1 MHFKRTQMH
10 DPFSTSAF
18 NLGRKNKEQARAGQ
32 RAELDHI
39 LEPGYKSSFNY
50 DDESASV
57 AGPSRLSSVRTAGGL
72 SALASRRKDKSN
84 GDDVH
89 RSGST
94 ASFANGHAVG
104 GVKKSGVYLDATGRL
119 HDTEYDPF
127 AGVAELSRRRSRRR
141 GAMRSRRNSASS
153 SDTTSS
159 SEESGHGRGTRTL
172 SRGSITDDPDRDREE
187 IRRRLDQERRKL
199 DEVSGYAA
207 ARRRSM
213 MSDRASGHY
222 SGRGTPSVR
231 SGYEDAGSLHPSIA
245 TSAMTA
251 HRTPRPAH
259 PSPLSPTRIKTAKAP
274 QSAVSGGSGASSRAA
289 ESMKSSEDSPRKHTE
304 TVHSTMPRTQRS
316 ASDKTITPK
325 TIEREEVPVHDS
337 GNISDDEADGDDF
350 EDAAADLNH
359 HVEEEGYHE
368 EDHPP
373 PSYESHQLQQQ
384 QQPQQPQVLQ
394 QYEQQQPQQQT
405 EQQPQQQQQHQSEQQ
420 SQRQND
426 HAQQARSE
434 SSHQQHQREQA
445 DDEASEHE
453 SGEETASPPD
463 RERDV
468 RFHEPQVERIRSLQS
483 PQPHPHQH
491 HHHEPIRRV
500 HSHSQTPSRPKQPR
514 SVSSKGRLER
524 PSGPTRTQS
533 HDYEQRPLYAEVD
546 MVREL
551 PLLKPKP
558 AKQHSQDAAIEVIKT
573 YSKEPPP
580 VPKKDKGPTRV
591 TGGFESV
598 PLPKTRITGF
608 EAPRRPSGA
617 PSAHSVAASHL
628 AGSHL
633 AGAAGSIR
641 SGISSQS
648 GDEVERKRRPKPAE
662 RPREQLFP
670 ETPAQIKRREERERR
685 ELRSGKTSAGILA
698 ADSVATSSRSRILP
712 EIEIVDDD
720 DPRIVFPPNGPATHS
735 IARGHTF
742 RAPSI
747 TLSNS
752 HFGDHSG
759 PTSLRSDHWHDDTS
773 SRSLAWHDS
782 SKAPSAII
790 EESGG
795 GYLPS
800 RWASGDKALR
810 LTEEEKER
818 YRPREWGGR
827 KGDLGGRPDAW
838 Q

>member
-1 MHFKRTQMH
+1 MAALTEMHFKRQQMH

-50 DDESASV
+50 DDESTSV

-72 SALASRRKDKSN
+72 SALSRRTKEKLN
-84 GDDVH
+84 GEDNIH

-94 ASFANGHAVG
+94 ASFANGNAAG
-104 GVKKSGVYLDATGRL
+104 GAKKSGVYLDSTGRL

-141 GAMRSRRNSASS
+141 GAMRGRRNSASS

-159 SEESGHGRGTRTL
+159 SEESGHGRGARTL
-172 SRGSITDDPDRDREE
+172 SRGSMTDDPDRDREE

-231 SGYEDAGSLHPSIA
+231 SGYEDTGSLHPSIA
-245 TSAMTA
+245 PSGMTSITNG
-251 HRTPRPAH
+251 RTPRPNQ
-259 PSPLSPTRIKTAKAP
+259 PSPLSPTLSKSSKA

-289 ESMKSSEDSPRKHTE
+289 ESQKSVEDSPRKHTE
-304 TVHSTMPRTQRS
+304 TVHSSMPRTQRS
-316 ASDKTITPK
+316 ASDRTITQK
-325 TIEREEVPVHDS
+325 MKDLGQTQDS
-337 GNISDDEADGDDF
+337 GNISDDEAEGDDDF
-350 EDAAADLNH
+350 HDATDDVN
-359 HVEEEGYHE
+359 HVEEEGAVE
-368 EDHPP
+368 EEQPP
-373 PSYESHQLQQQ
+373 PSYDSHQP
-384 QQPQQPQVLQ
+384 QPQNGRGAPQPQ
-394 QYEQQQPQQQT
+394 EPRM
-405 EQQPQQQQQHQSEQQ
+405 EEEGSEP
-420 SQRQND
+420 
-426 HAQQARSE
+426 E
-434 SSHQQHQREQA
+434 S
-445 DDEASEHE
+445 DE
-453 SGEETASPPD
+453 SGEETASPLD
-463 RERDV
+463 RDRDV
-468 RFHEPQVERIRSLQS
+468 RFHEPQMERITSLQS
-483 PQPHPHQH
+483 PTQPS
-491 HHHEPIRRV
+491 HEPIRRV
-500 HSHSQTPSRPKQPR
+500 HSHSQAPSHPKHPR

-524 PSGPTRTQS
+524 PAGPARTQS
-533 HDYEQRPLYAEVD
+533 HDYERPLYAEVD

-551 PLLKPKP
+551 PLLKPRP
-558 AKQHSQDAAIEVIKT
+558 AKQHSQEAAIEVIKT
-573 YSKEPPP
+573 YSREPREPREPREREPREAKEPPP
-580 VPKKDKGPTRV
+580 PPKKDKGPTRV

-598 PLPKTRITGF
+598 PLPKQRVTGF

-617 PSAHSVAASHL
+617 PSGHSVAASHL
-628 AGSHL
+628 ASSHL
-633 AGAAGSIR
+633 AGRAGSIR
-641 SGISSQS
+641 SGVSSHS
-648 GDEVERKRRPKPAE
+648 DDHERKRRPKPAE

-670 ETPAQIKRREERERR
+670 ETPAQMKRREERERR
-685 ELRSGKTSAGILA
+685 ELRSGKTPAGRLA

-720 DPRIVFPPNGPATHS
+720 DPRIVFPSNGPATHS
-735 IARGHTF
+735 TARGHTF
-742 RAPSI
+742 RAPSLS
-747 TLSNS
+747 LSNS
-752 HFGDHSG
+752 HFPGDHSG
-759 PTSLRSDHWHDDTS
+759 PTSLRSDHRMADDTS
-773 SRSLAWHDS
+773 SRSLAYHDS

-827 KGDLGGRPDAW
+827 KGDLGGRPDQW